1 MWFVGARVPD
11 FFKGVLMKL
20 KSAIAAFG
28 ATLLMGLAAGCATPI
43 DANKYKRG
51 DVGSLTRVEAA
62 QVLSQRF
69 VRIANK
75 RRGLTYVVKLERTG
89 ETLSITQGDDVSIA
103 NGGQAWVEFG
113 DRIRLIPR
121 N

>member
-1 MWFVGARVPD
+1 MWFVNTRVLD

-20 KSAIAAFG
+20 KSAIAAISV
-28 ATLLMGLAAGCATPI
+28 TLVMGLAAGCTTPI

-69 VRIANK
+69 VRIDGK
-75 RRGLTYVVKLERTG
+75 RRGLSYVVKLDRTG
-89 ETLSITQGDDVSIA
+89 ETLSITQGDDVSIG